1 MSYCHA
7 YAKEIEV
14 RGQLVQKIEWEQT
27 DTTDRII
34 VRANAVGNY
43 LLGAAAKTTV

>member
-1 MSYCHA
+1 MSA
-7 YAKEIEV
+7 GSKDRVGTDA
-14 RGQLVQKIEWEQT
+14 RT